1 MCIRCVYTL
10 IGEKNVYI
18 HVCVY
23 EDGYFE
29 TWSSDNFSSCSY
41 IYAIYTGLECSDRSE
56 TLTNR
61 KYCFQRI
68 DIDIQIFSE
77 LCLSK
82 KLEPIEVVLLSKVRI
97 SL

>member
-1 MCIRCVYTL
+1 MVRN
-10 IGEKNVYI
+10 KNSALFSKT
-18 HVCVY
+18 VY
-23 EDGYFE
+23 EDGYFK
-29 TWSSDNFSSCSY
+29 TWSSDNFSSFSY

-61 KYCFQRI
+61 KYRFQRI
-68 DIDIQIFSE
+68 AIDVQIYSE

-82 KLEPIEVVLLSKVRI
+82 KLEPFEVALLSNGEI